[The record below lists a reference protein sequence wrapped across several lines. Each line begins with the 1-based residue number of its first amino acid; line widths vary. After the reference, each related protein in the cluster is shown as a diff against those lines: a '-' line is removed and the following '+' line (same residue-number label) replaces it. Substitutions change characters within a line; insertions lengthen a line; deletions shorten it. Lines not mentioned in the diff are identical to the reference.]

1 MFVDHA
7 SKDNYLNMRNLT
19 IPPINTVGKIAE
31 IFTKTKKINIQSK
44 TCIKN
49 PQNMLG
55 QN

>member
-19 IPPINTVGKIAE
+19 INTVGKIAE